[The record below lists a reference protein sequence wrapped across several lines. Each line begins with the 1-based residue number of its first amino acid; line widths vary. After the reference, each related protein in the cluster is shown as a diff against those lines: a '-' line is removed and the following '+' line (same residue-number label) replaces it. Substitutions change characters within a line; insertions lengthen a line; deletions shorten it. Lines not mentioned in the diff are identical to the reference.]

1 MMRDQA
7 PTVAESESQ
16 LDFTSALY
24 LGFSHASASLPPWR
38 QFSTGRPAALQPP
51 PGSRNIKRE
60 LAELVGCEA
69 AVLGPSTLH
78 LFWDLFGRFVG
89 QSVAV
94 YLDSGVYP
102 IVRWAS
108 ERAAMRRV
116 PVHVF
121 PHHDVDGLERLV
133 VRRSECRRRPV
144 IVTDAVCT
152 ERGEVAPLRDYLS
165 IARSHGGLLVFDD
178 TQGLGILG
186 YGPDRDA
193 PYGRGGGGSW
203 RWHGLEGDDIVSV
216 ASLAKGFGVP
226 VAALCGTHSFVQ
238 RFERVSETR
247 VHCSPPAVPTLLAA
261 NHAQRENRV
270 RGDSQRFVLANLVR
284 CFRTRLKEIDFK
296 ACGGLFPIQNIETLT
311 GRAAV
316 AGFRRLKQLGVQTV
330 LRQLN
335 GSQLPQ
341 IAFIITARHRHKDI
355 DHAVAALARVTGEAG
370 QQGDHSAYKLCR
382 DRHPARHS
390 QPGR

>member
-1 MMRDQA
+1 MRDQVPA
-7 PTVAESESQ
+7 ANESESQ

-38 QFSTGRPAALQPP
+38 RFSTGRPAAMQPP
-51 PGSRNIKRE
+51 PGSGKIKRE

-69 AVLGPSTLH
+69 AVLGPSSLH
-78 LFWDLFGRFVG
+78 LFWDLFGQLSG

-102 IVRWAS
+102 IVHWAS
-108 ERAAMRRV
+108 ERAAVRRV

-121 PHHDVDGLERLV
+121 PHHDPDRLERLV
-133 VRRSECRRRPV
+133 VRRSGCRRRPV

-186 YGPDRDA
+186 YGPHRDA

-203 RWHGLEGDDIVSV
+203 RWHGLEGSDVVSV
-216 ASLAKGFGVP
+216 ASMAKGFGAPLAV
-226 VAALCGTHSFVQ
+226 LCGSHSFVQ
-238 RFERVSETR
+238 RFERASETR
-247 VHCSPPAVPTLLAA
+247 VHCSPPDVPTLLAA
-261 NHAQRENRV
+261 NHALRENQA
-270 RGDSQRFVLANLVR
+270 RGDSQRFALASLVR
-284 CFRTRLKEIDFK
+284 RFRTRLKAIGLET
-296 ACGGLFPIQNIETLT
+296 CGGLFPIQNIETLT

-316 AGFRRLKQLGVQTV
+316 ASFRRLKQFGVQTV
-330 LRQLN
+330 LRQLTR
-335 GSQLPQ
+335 SQLPQ
-341 IAFIITARHRHKDI
+341 IVFIITARHRREDI
-355 DHAVAALARVTGEAG
+355 DLAVAALARVTGEAG
-370 QQGDHSAYKLCR
+370 QQGDHSAFKLCR
-382 DRHPARHS
+382 DRHLARHS